1 MRISDWSSDVCS
13 SDLLLDAF
21 RSAAG
26 GHDDVTG
33 RRWACRLDQRIAI
46 RHVLAQYRRG
56 PAEAGQ
62 DSGCKKHAFD
72 DRLHG
77 TPPTQ
82 LFFPGYRPKVAVE
95 TRTIV
100 PLVQGIA
107 PRRDRVSLSKIGRA
121 AGRERVWHDG

>member
-1 MRISDWSSDVCS
+1 MIPRPPRSTRTDT
-13 SDLLLDAF
+13 LFPYTTLF
-21 RSAAG
+21 RS
-26 GHDDVTG
+26 
-33 RRWACRLDQRIAI
+33 
-46 RHVLAQYRRG
+46 
-56 PAEAGQ
+56 EAGQ

-107 PRRDRVSLSKIGRA
+107 PRRERVSLSSRSEEHTSELQALMRTSYAVFCLKKQRESTKQHTMRA
-121 AGRERVWHDG
+121 NRKAY

>member
-100 PLVQGIA
+100 TLVQGIET
-107 PRRDRVSLSKIGRA
+107 RREKLGSAHV
-121 AGRERVWHDG
+121 

>member
-100 PLVQGIA
+100 PLVRSEEHTSELQ
-107 PRRDRVSLSKIGRA
+107 SLMR
-121 AGRERVWHDG
+121 